1 MQFHLT
7 ISKLVCNAII
17 VMHFE
22 LNMLNLLKDIS
33 GYYKEFVFK
42 QIAFPPS
49 AATLA
54 IFITGQWQ
62 KK

>member
-1 MQFHLT
+1 
-7 ISKLVCNAII
+7 
-17 VMHFE
+17 MHFE